1 MDIPV
6 KSAAR
11 PSKENFVYNDIQKN
25 VWISPKEKEK
35 IWRQHVTLVAKP
47 LEQKSHFQIIK
58 ERCMELKHVAIVG
71 SARNAFPQSLI

>member
-11 PSKENFVYNDIQKN
+11 PSKENFVYNDKQKN
-25 VWISPKEKEK
+25 VWISPKKQEK

-47 LEQKSHFQIIK
+47 GMLNRLLRLEQEGEHLHQIMNNLEK
-58 ERCMELKHVAIVG
+58 VGTQKHKK
-71 SARNAFPQSLI
+71 

>member
-35 IWRQHVTLVAKP
+35 IWRQHVTLVAK
-47 LEQKSHFQIIK
+47 QATS
-58 ERCMELKHVAIVG
+58 
-71 SARNAFPQSLI
+71 S